1 MADKCGAQYTGV
13 CSRFLTDSDTLDLL
27 MDKMDAETF
36 TDITSIVFDFVE
48 REANRQY
55 DIMQHERQDGSARRV
70 SRTFSAVLYIEF

>member
-1 MADKCGAQYTGV
+1 
-13 CSRFLTDSDTLDLL
+13 